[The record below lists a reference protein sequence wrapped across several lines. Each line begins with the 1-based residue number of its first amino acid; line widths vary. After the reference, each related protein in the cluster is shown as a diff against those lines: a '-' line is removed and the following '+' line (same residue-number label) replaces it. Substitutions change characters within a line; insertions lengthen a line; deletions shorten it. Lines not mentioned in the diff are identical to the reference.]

1 MLDWHSIPEVHIKRY
16 VAEKVSADSQ
26 ITGTSVEVGG
36 AQACRFDEGV
46 INDQL

>member
-1 MLDWHSIPEVHIKRY
+1 MLDWLSIPEVHIKRY
-16 VAEKVSADSQ
+16 VAEKGSADCQ
-26 ITGTSVEVGG
+26 IIGASIEVGG

>member
-1 MLDWHSIPEVHIKRY
+1 MLDWLSIPEMHIKRY

-26 ITGTSVEVGG
+26 IMGTSVEVGG

>member
-1 MLDWHSIPEVHIKRY
+1 MLDWLSIPEVHIKRY

-26 ITGTSVEVGG
+26 IIVAAIEVGG